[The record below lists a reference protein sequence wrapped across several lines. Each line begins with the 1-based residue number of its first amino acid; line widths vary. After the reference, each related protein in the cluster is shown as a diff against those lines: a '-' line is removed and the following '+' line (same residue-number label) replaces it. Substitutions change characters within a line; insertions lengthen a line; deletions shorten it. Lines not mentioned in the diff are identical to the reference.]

1 MNAGKKQF
9 TWRDKAYK
17 VQCRLDYFLTS
28 KNLTNITRNCDIIHA
43 PSSDH
48 CAVKLFIQ
56 SEVLNKKPGPGF
68 WKFNGS
74 LLEDEV
80 YIEEIKTTSK
90 PIETNMI
97 IWQIK
102 VWSGTL

>member
-9 TWRDKAYK
+9 TCRDKAYK
-17 VQCRLDYFLTS
+17 VQCRLDYFLTA
-28 KNLTNITRNCDIIHA
+28 KNLTSITRNCDIIHA

-48 CAVKLFIQ
+48 CAARLFIQ
-56 SEVLNKKPGPGF
+56 FEVLNKKPGPGF

-80 YIEEIKTTSK
+80 YIKEIKNN
-90 PIETNMI
+90 IETYRD
-97 IWQIK
+97 K
-102 VWSGTL
+102 YDYLADKGLK